1 MVSSMPPIS
10 SDKNEV
16 CKGCLLGKNAK
27 KSFPHSSS
35 KSEEIL
41 ELIHSDIYGPMS
53 SPSLNGFLY
62 YVIFIDDLSRKC
74 WIYFLKLKSEAFAK
88 FKEFKALGRKS
99 DREAHSYSKI

>member
-1 MVSSMPPIS
+1 MVSDMPPIS

-41 ELIHSDIYGPMS
+41 KLIHSDICGPMS
-53 SPSLNGFLY
+53 SPSLNGFC
-62 YVIFIDDLSRKC
+62 IM
-74 WIYFLKLKSEAFAK
+74 
-88 FKEFKALGRKS
+88 
-99 DREAHSYSKI
+99 SYSLMIFLENVGFIF